1 MTQPPRHLA
10 RRLPTAV
17 IAAALAVALLVGAP
31 AGAAGRS
38 ASGSNHAKSSA
49 PTIVI
54 KTFSF
59 SPATLKVKPG
69 ATVKVLNKTPV
80 THTVTSL
87 QNKFNTGDVA
97 GHASATFKAPTKA
110 GRYPYQC
117 KIHPYMTGVLVVT

>member
-1 MTQPPRHLA
+1 MAQPPRHLA
-10 RRLPTAV
+10 RRLPAFV
-17 IAAALAVALLVGAP
+17 AAAALAVALLAVAP
-31 AGAAGRS
+31 AGAAFRVAS
-38 ASGSNHAKSSA
+38 AGGHSKTST

-69 ATVKVLNKTPV
+69 QTVKVVNKTPV

-87 QNKFNTGDVA
+87 QHKFNTGDVS
-97 GHASATFKAPTKA
+97 GNTSTTFKAPTKA
-110 GRYPYQC
+110 GRYGYQC